1 MEYAYI
7 TNKTF
12 ADGEIAVEART
23 AEGALLF
30 GFRTRDYWGWRNQ
43 ARAWTPSGRV
53 PVFQA
58 NQPAEV
64 RA

>member
-12 ADGEIAVEART
+12 PDGEIAVEART

-30 GFRTRDYWGWRNQ
+30 GFRTRDFFGWRDR
-43 ARAWTPSGRV
+43 ARDWTPTGCV
-53 PVFQA
+53 PVFQS
-58 NQPAEV
+58 NRPAV
-64 RA
+64 FRA

>member
-12 ADGEIAVEART
+12 PDGEIAVEART

-30 GFRTRDYWGWRNQ
+30 GFRTRDSLGWR
-43 ARAWTPSGRV
+43 ARARDLTPAGRV

-58 NQPAEV
+58 NRPAEL